1 MSIEKIEMD
10 TELDP
15 TIMVDEDDARTF
27 VDSVVEN
34 WLDEETQDG
43 KTITDVRMFLS
54 NNVLGGARLHV
65 EAKRVDNE

>member
-1 MSIEKIEMD
+1 MSTEKIEMD

-15 TIMVDEDDARTF
+15 GTVRDEDTARVF

-34 WLDEETQDG
+34 WIDEETQPG
-43 KTITDVRMFLS
+43 KKITDVRVFVDKLF
-54 NNVLGGARLHV
+54 NGDTRLHV